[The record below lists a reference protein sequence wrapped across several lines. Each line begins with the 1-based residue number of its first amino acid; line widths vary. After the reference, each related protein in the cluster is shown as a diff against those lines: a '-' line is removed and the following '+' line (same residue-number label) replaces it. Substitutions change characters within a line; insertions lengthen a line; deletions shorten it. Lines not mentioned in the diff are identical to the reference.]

1 MILVLLSMISTYYE
15 PITGID
21 NPLPVLL
28 YHGEVLIHIKE
39 EPINKLRAKIGVG
52 IWNGIILGISFGGT
66 NLVGYGDVDWEDQ
79 PGVDIRSRLFGNGII
94 ESVIGYNNE
103 PIEEYNES
111 IEGYAEK
118 HLFACIGTRLMPGII
133 LSGGA
138 NYNHDEDNGI
148 DIFGN
153 AALTLAEAHTFHLEY
168 IMGANDED
176 EYKNRFNLGY
186 KLQSGSMGI
195 QFDLKN
201 ILGESVGR
209 QLQIFYRESF

>member
-1 MILVLLSMISTYYE
+1 MILILLSMISSYYE

-28 YHGEVLIHIKE
+28 YHGEVFIHIKD
-39 EPINKLRAKIGVG
+39 EPIDKLRAKIGVG

-79 PGVDIRSRLFGNGII
+79 PGVDIRARLFGNGIV

-103 PIEEYNES
+103 PIED
-111 IEGYAEK
+111 YAKK
-118 HLFACIGTRLMPGII
+118 HLFATLGTRLMPGMI

-138 NYNHDEDNGI
+138 NYNHDENNGL
-148 DIFGN
+148 DLFGN

-168 IMGANDED
+168 TLGANDED
-176 EYKNRFNLGY
+176 QSRLNLGY

-195 QFDLKN
+195 QFDIKD

>member
-1 MILVLLSMISTYYE
+1 MILIILSMISTYYE

-28 YHGEVLIHIKE
+28 YHGEVLVHIKE

-66 NLVGYGDVDWEDQ
+66 NLVGYGDIDWEDQ
-79 PGVDIRSRLFGNGII
+79 PGVDIRARLFGNGII

-103 PIEEYNES
+103 PIEE
-111 IEGYAEK
+111 YAEK

-138 NYNHDEDNGI
+138 NYNHDKDNGI

-195 QFDLKN
+195 QFDLKD
-201 ILGESVGR
+201 ILGESLGR